1 MTARTDAVA
10 AQSLSLEFSRVFDAP
25 PVLVFKMWSSPEH
38 LTRWWGPKG
47 FTSAVKKLEFHKGG
61 RYHFLI
67 LGPGGQDD
75 SMSSGMSGTFR
86 EIVEGEK
93 IVFTFA
99 WDYDPD
105 WQTLVTVT
113 LVAEGTGTRLTFRQE
128 PFLDIETRDSHLGGW
143 GECLD
148 RLADALAGRP
158 VV

>member
-1 MTARTDAVA
+1 MTARTDTVA
-10 AQSLSLEFSRVFDAP
+10 ARSLSLEFSRVFDAP
-25 PVLVFKMWSSPEH
+25 PALVFRMWSSPEH

-47 FTSAVKKLEFHKGG
+47 FTSTCRTHEFRKGG
-61 RYHFLI
+61 RYHLLI
-67 LGPGGQDD
+67 HGDD
-75 SMSSGMSGTFR
+75 DNGMTGTFR
-86 EIVEGEK
+86 EIVDNEK

-99 WDYDPD
+99 WDHDPD

-113 LVAEGTGTRLTFRQE
+113 LKAEGDGTRLTFRQE
-128 PFLDIETRDSHLGGW
+128 PFLDVETRDSHLGGW